1 MTLTLKT
8 PTCKNKAMTFTVSGT
23 RVLITGAAMGMGR
36 LYAERAVAEGA
47 GTVILW
53 DINEAALAETTEALR
68 AKASVTGSDDTF
80 IIPMRVDISD
90 RLHLEKAAELVRQKH
105 GGVDVLIN
113 NAGVVK
119 GALFWEHDNERD
131 TEFTLRVNTLA
142 PMYLTREFLPGM
154 IAGGRPSR
162 IVNIASAAGTLS
174 NPRMSVYAA
183 SKWALIGW
191 SDSVRLELAQE
202 GIRHINVTTVCP
214 SYIATGMFEGVKGP
228 LFTPIMQ
235 PDYVVNRVWKAMT
248 AGRPMLMLPWTVTLS
263 KVLKGILPQRAFDL
277 IADRVFGV
285 YNTMEDF
292 TGRVPK

>member
-1 MTLTLKT
+1 MS
-8 PTCKNKAMTFTVSGT
+8 FTVSGT

-47 GTVILW
+47 ATVILW
-53 DINEAALAETTEALR
+53 DINEAALDETAEALR
-68 AKASVTGSDDTF
+68 ARATVSGSDGTV
-80 IIPMRVDISD
+80 IVPMRVDIAD
-90 RLHLEKAAELVRQKH
+90 RLQIEKAAEQVRHEH

-113 NAGVVK
+113 NAGVVT

-131 TEFTLRVNTLA
+131 TEFIVRVNTLA
-142 PMYLTREFLPGM
+142 PMFLTREFLPGM

-174 NPRMSVYAA
+174 NPRMSVYAS

-191 SDSVRLELAQE
+191 SDSVRLELVQE
-202 GIRHINVTTVCP
+202 GIPHVCVTTVCP

-248 AGRPMLMLPWTVTLS
+248 AGRSMLMLPWTVTLS
-263 KVLKGILPQRAFDL
+263 KVLKGILPQRAFDV
-277 IADRVFGV
+277 IADKVFGV
-285 YNTMEDF
+285 YNTMEHF
-292 TGRVPK
+292 TGRITK

>member
-1 MTLTLKT
+1 MS
-8 PTCKNKAMTFTVSGT
+8 FTVSGT

-47 GTVILW
+47 VTVILW
-53 DINEAALAETTEALR
+53 DINEAALDETAEALR
-68 AKASVTGSDDTF
+68 AKATVSGSDGTV
-80 IIPMRVDISD
+80 IVPMRVDIAD
-90 RLHLEKAAELVRQKH
+90 RLQIEKAAEQVRHEH

-113 NAGVVK
+113 NAGVVT

-131 TEFTLRVNTLA
+131 TEFIMRVNTLA
-142 PMYLTREFLPGM
+142 PMFLTREFLPGM
-154 IAGGRPSR
+154 IASGRPSR

-174 NPRMSVYAA
+174 NPRMSVYAS

-202 GIRHINVTTVCP
+202 GIRHVCVTTVCP

-235 PDYVVNRVWKAMT
+235 PDYVVNRVWKAMA
-248 AGRPMLMLPWTVTLS
+248 AGRSMLMLPWTVTLS
-263 KVLKGILPQRAFDL
+263 KVLKGILPQRAFDV
-277 IADRVFGV
+277 IADKVFGV
-285 YNTMEDF
+285 YNTMEHF
-292 TGRVPK
+292 TGRITK